1 MKKNNTPRHK
11 RLNREGRLRA
21 VKSWLRT
28 YNGKNIVRGYSKHF
42 AIDLLGAVRELEM
55 IGISIEDNYK
65 KELRADLQNKIKRK
79 EMIKQKKVLDEQ
91 NITPFYSEYMEELE
105 DDEDIEL
112 LFSQIDESLKG

>member
-1 MKKNNTPRHK
+1 MKRNNTPRHK

-21 VKSWLRT
+21 AKSWLRT

-79 EMIKQKKVLDEQ
+79 EMIKQKKALDEQ

-112 LFSQIDESLKG
+112 PF